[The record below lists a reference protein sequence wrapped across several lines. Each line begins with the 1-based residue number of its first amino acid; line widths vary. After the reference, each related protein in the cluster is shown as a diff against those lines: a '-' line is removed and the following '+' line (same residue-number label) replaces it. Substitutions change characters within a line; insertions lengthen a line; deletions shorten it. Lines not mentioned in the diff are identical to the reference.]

1 MRVLCDHASA
11 LGGMGFV
18 ILVGISMKRLLFV
31 SLCVAVAAPAFAQ
44 EPTAYVRPY
53 WWDKPVVE
61 GLGRAMMDVQPNRA
75 RFDLGFVE
83 TDAQSDAATR
93 KAVARAKIAY
103 DAIKKVAGDK
113 ARVTTS
119 VNVVAF
125 YEQYRDKDG
134 NIQTNARE
142 DKVKGYEATASM
154 LIVLTDA
161 SLAGR
166 ARAAALALGPQE
178 SGRISIYLEQ
188 TAEMQQEIIE
198 LAAKD
203 ARQRAL
209 RTATAAGG
217 KLGDILVIEEGA
229 NSCIGNWSS
238 SQVARVVGDGDY
250 RYGPSPAMP
259 PPPPPMP
266 APPPVASGQ
275 VGSRTITIT
284 EKDLAALDL
293 PSDPQPQQIQGS
305 VCVIYTLVK

>member
-1 MRVLCDHASA
+1 MLTPAREGIRKPLRV
-11 LGGMGFV
+11 
-18 ILVGISMKRLLFV
+18 IMKRLLCLSV
-31 SLCVAVAAPAFAQ
+31 CLASATPAFAQ
-44 EPTAYVRPY
+44 DANSFVRPY

-61 GLGRAMMDVQPNRA
+61 GLGRAMMDVSPNRA

-83 TDAQSDAATR
+83 TDAQSDAATK

-119 VNVVAF
+119 VNVIAF

-134 NIQTNARE
+134 NLQTNTRE

-154 LIVLTDA
+154 AIVLTDT

-166 ARAAALALGPQE
+166 ARAAALALGPQA

-188 TAEMQQEIIE
+188 TAEMQQEVIE
-198 LAAKD
+198 QAAKD
-203 ARQRAL
+203 ARQRAQ

-217 KLGDILVIEEGA
+217 KLGDILVIEEG
-229 NSCIGNWSS
+229 NDSCLGTWSS
-238 SQVARVVGDGDY
+238 SQVARVVGDDY
-250 RYGPSPAMP
+250 RYAPSPAFAP
-259 PPPPPMP
+259 PPPPPPPP
-266 APPPVASGQ
+266 APAPVASGQ

>member
-1 MRVLCDHASA
+1 
-11 LGGMGFV
+11 
-18 ILVGISMKRLLFV
+18 MKRLLCTSVLF
-31 SLCVAVAAPAFAQ
+31 AAAAPAFAQ

-83 TDAQSDAATR
+83 TDTQSDAATK

-103 DAIKKVAGDK
+103 DAIKKVAGEK

-119 VNVVAF
+119 VNVIAF

-134 NIQTNARE
+134 NLQTNTRE
-142 DKVKGYEATASM
+142 DKVKGYEATATM
-154 LIVLTDA
+154 AIVLTDA

-166 ARAAALALGPQE
+166 ARAAALALGPQQ
-178 SGRISIYLEQ
+178 SGRINIYLEQ
-188 TAEMQQEIIE
+188 TAEMQRAIIDE
-198 LAAKD
+198 AAKD
-203 ARQRAL
+203 ARQRANL
-209 RTATAAGG
+209 IATALGG
-217 KLGDILVIEEGA
+217 RLGDILVAEEGA
-229 NSCIGNWSS
+229 DSCLGNWSS

-250 RYGPSPAMP
+250 RYPPTMAPPP

-266 APPPVASGQ
+266 APVASGQ

-305 VCVIYTLVK
+305 VCAIYTLVK